1 MDLEKRVEL
10 ATRAPTEETLT
21 TKELRGLL
29 ETKQKPVHYQGFEI
43 SGLLHLGSLIVSGHK
58 LRDFIDA
65 GFETTVFLAD
75 WHSVI
80 NHKLGGDWERIRRAA
95 KYYEEAF
102 KFITDGKIK
111 VRLGSDVYHD
121 NDGYWK
127 DVLAVMQRCTLS
139 RTVRCLQIMGRKES
153 EALDTAQFMYPAMQ
167 ATDIRALGVDVAHA
181 GLDQRKVHV
190 LAREVFPKLG
200 WTVPVAVHH
209 HLLSGLAEPEL
220 GGFDE
225 DKKVDRVISAKMS
238 KSKPWTCVFVHDS
251 RDQIVEKLKKA
262 WCPEKTVEGNPVL
275 EMVRYVVFREAES
288 FAIERSQKYGGPVTY
303 DDPSELE
310 NDYASGKIHP
320 LDLKNSLVEPLDRI
334 IKPVRE
340 HFEKPAN
347 RKLLGVYSET
357 EITR

>member
-10 ATRAPTEETLT
+10 VTRPPTEETLT
-21 TKELRGLL
+21 VKELRGLL
-29 ETKQKPVHYQGFEI
+29 ETKEKPVHYQGFEI

-111 VRLGSDVYHD
+111 IRLGSDVYRG
-121 NDGYWK
+121 DGDYWK
-127 DVLAVMQRCTLS
+127 DVLGVMQKCTLA

-190 LAREVFPKLG
+190 LARETFPKIG
-200 WTVPVAVHH
+200 WTPPVAVHH

-220 GGFDE
+220 DGFDE

-238 KSKPWTCVFVHDS
+238 KSKPWTCVFVHDTKE
-251 RDQIVEKLKKA
+251 QIAEKIKKA
-262 WCPEKTVEGNPVL
+262 WCPERAVEGNPVL
-275 EMVRYVVFREAES
+275 ELVRYVVLRDGGS
-288 FAIERSQKYGGPVTY
+288 FTVERPVKYGGPVSY

-320 LDLKNSLVEPLDRI
+320 LDLKNSLVEPLDGIVR
-334 IKPVRE
+334 PVRE
-340 HFEKPAN
+340 HFEKPVH
-347 RKLLGVYSET
+347 RKLLDVYTEA